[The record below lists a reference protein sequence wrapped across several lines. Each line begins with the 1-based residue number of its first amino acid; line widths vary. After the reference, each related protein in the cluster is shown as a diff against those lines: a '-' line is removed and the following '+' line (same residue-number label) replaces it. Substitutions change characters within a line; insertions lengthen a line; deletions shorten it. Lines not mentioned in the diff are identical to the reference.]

1 MTLFNTAETLLLL
14 ENGILKAPAS
24 SLKMQCTASLN
35 HPLPLDHHFYT
46 LNPEHY
52 CWQTEA
58 GEKARAAD
66 RILGRS

>member
-1 MTLFNTAETLLLL
+1 MTLFNTAETLLFL

-35 HPLPLDHHFYT
+35 NPLPLDITFT
-46 LNPEHY
+46 LSTQEHY